1 MVRAVKF
8 IINTTSNFRIH
19 FSQRFGVN
27 IDMSISDYFFAL
39 EILGIVILAIFSTTF
54 WENVALFLDGMA
66 CFKRSIPK
74 ILHFSLN
81 LENV

>member
-19 FSQRFGVN
+19 FSQGFGVY

-54 WENVALFLDGMA
+54 
-66 CFKRSIPK
+66 
-74 ILHFSLN
+74 
-81 LENV
+81 